1 MQREQTGISATF
13 VLAATLLGLAGCAG
27 TGLYGERPG
36 PWQIVAVDPL
46 PVTLP
51 ESGRSLNLRVVHPA
65 GPGPFPVVVF
75 SHGAF
80 CAPEQYAVITDHWVA
95 HGYVVILPSHQDA
108 LNAPPMTDPMRV
120 DLRIAAR
127 LADMDYIFRNLGD
140 IAAQAG
146 IPGRMDETRLAAAGH
161 SFGTVFAMAPA
172 GLWLRGPDGEPR
184 QQREPALR
192 AVVTLSG
199 VGQLDDFMAPD
210 AFRDLTVPLMATGGT
225 LDVGNVGRPPV
236 YPWEWRMS
244 PFSLA
249 PAGGKY
255 SVVLNNGDHYL
266 GGLICRSDR
275 VNAPDPE
282 GAAINADLTLAFLDA
297 YVRGDARAARLLAT
311 TDVTRRT
318 AGRARLERK

>member
-1 MQREQTGISATF
+1 MQREQSGI
-13 VLAATLLGLAGCAG
+13 AATLTLVAVLGLAGCAG
-27 TGLYGERPG
+27 PGLHGERPG
-36 PWQIVAVDPL
+36 PWRIVAVDPVS
-46 PVTLP
+46 VTLP
-51 ESGRSLNLRVVHPA
+51 ASGRSLNLRVVHPA

-95 HGYVVILPSHQDA
+95 HGYVVILPSHEDA
-108 LNAPPMTDPMRV
+108 LNAPPMADPMRA

-127 LADMDYIFRNLGD
+127 LADMDYIFSNLD
-140 IAAQAG
+140 EIAARAG
-146 IPGRMDETRLAAAGH
+146 IAGRLDETRIAAAGH

-172 GLWLRGPDGEPR
+172 GLWLRGPDGQPR
-184 QQREPALR
+184 QQREPAVR

-199 VGQLDDFMAPD
+199 VGQLDDFMTPD

-244 PFSLA
+244 PYSLA
-249 PAGGKY
+249 PPGNKY
-255 SVVLNNGDHYL
+255 SVVLEDGDHYL
-266 GGLICRSDR
+266 GGLICRTDR
-275 VNAPDPE
+275 VNAPDPQ
-282 GAAINADLTLAFLDA
+282 GAAINGDLTLAFLDA
-297 YVRGDARAARLLAT
+297 YVKCDADAARFLAR
-311 TDVTRRT
+311 TDLERRT